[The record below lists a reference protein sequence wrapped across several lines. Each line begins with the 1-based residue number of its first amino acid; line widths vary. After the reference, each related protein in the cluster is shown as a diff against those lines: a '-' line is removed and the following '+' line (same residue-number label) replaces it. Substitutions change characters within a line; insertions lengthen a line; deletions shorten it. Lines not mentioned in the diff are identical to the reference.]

1 MDRTFFPNTYLKHQD
16 QSERDREEKEAQLSE
31 ANKPLLENEF
41 EEEVILKF
49 MYFLSFLPQILASV

>member
-1 MDRTFFPNTYLKHQD
+1 MDHTFFPNTLLKHQD

-41 EEEVILKF
+41 EEEVIMRF
-49 MYFLSFLPQILASV
+49 M